1 MKSKY
6 VTPTIEITKFHTE
19 DIITSSSL
27 DSDSSAAATISEEEI
42 PQIMDAENLF
52 KYNS

>member
-1 MKSKY
+1 MKKEY
-6 VTPTIEITKFHTE
+6 KAPVLKITKFSTE

-27 DSDSSAAATISEEEI
+27 DSDSSAVATISEEET

-52 KYNS
+52 KYN